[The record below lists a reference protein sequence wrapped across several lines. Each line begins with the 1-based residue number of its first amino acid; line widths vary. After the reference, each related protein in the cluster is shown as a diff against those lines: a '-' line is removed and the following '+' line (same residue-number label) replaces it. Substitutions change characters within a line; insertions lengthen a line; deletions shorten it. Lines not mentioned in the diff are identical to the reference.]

1 MSILKGPM
9 LSNPASEGR
18 RKGICCGKK
27 NYLEIQEETEQSLE
41 LPATGSWGSVTSAEA
56 NVYLGLTLL

>member
-1 MSILKGPM
+1 MLILKGPM

-18 RKGICCGKK
+18 RKVTCCGKK

-41 LPATGSWGSVTSAEA
+41 APSHRPLGGDQREA
-56 NVYLGLTLL
+56 